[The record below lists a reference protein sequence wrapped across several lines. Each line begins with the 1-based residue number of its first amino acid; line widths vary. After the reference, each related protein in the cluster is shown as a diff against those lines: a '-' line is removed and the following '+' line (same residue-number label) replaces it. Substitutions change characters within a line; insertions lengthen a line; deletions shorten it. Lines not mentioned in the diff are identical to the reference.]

1 MPSLG
6 RWEQNSD
13 KDSIRGTRL
22 LLELRSKPSW
32 DVKGQRKVGKGHLG
46 KALASLEEE
55 GSA

>member
-1 MPSLG
+1 VPSLG